1 MKHKIEAYR
10 NKPYS
15 NSYRNKYEKS
25 FEMLKLNY
33 L

>member
-1 MKHKIEAYR
+1 MKRKIVEYQ